1 MQAIQKVT
9 IYSAQKIAGK
19 TGMGGW
25 LNIDG
30 AVAIRNPINSID
42 PVFAELA
49 MARAKQKHPDWVVE
63 IVASKVDAAWFGAPS
78 QEAVKKAKAA
88 LNLLNG

>member
-9 IYSAQKIAGK
+9 IYSAQKISGK

-30 AVAIRNPINSID
+30 SVAIRDAVNSID

-49 MARAKQKHPDWVVE
+49 MARAKQKHPDWEVE
-63 IVASKVDAAWFGAPS
+63 IVASKADAAFFGNPS
-78 QEAVKKAKAA
+78 QEAIKKAKLA